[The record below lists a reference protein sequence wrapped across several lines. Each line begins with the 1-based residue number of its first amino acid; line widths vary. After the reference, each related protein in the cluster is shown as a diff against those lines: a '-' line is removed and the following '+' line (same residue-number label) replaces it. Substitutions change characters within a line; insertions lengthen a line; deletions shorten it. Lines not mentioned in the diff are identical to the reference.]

1 MESIEEIQQE
11 LNFVDDELKVVELQ
25 ISELHE
31 REIELRDTRSR
42 LKKKLEQASERG
54 AGPSKT
60 EQLDLQSF
68 AKEEFPWSKKV
79 QKTLVDVFHLSSFRP
94 LQLQIINIT
103 MSGKDVFL
111 VMPTGG
117 GKSLCYQLSA
127 VCSEGFTLVIAPLVS
142 LMEDQLMFLDKVG
155 ISAATLNA
163 SSTKEHAKWIQNA
176 MLDKSSKFKLL
187 YVTPEKIA
195 KSKLFMSKLEKA
207 YHSGRLTRIAVD
219 EVHCCSQWGHDFRPE
234 LNQTKS
240 SIYSHG
246 SRLVKS
252 RVVVATVAFGMGID
266 KPDVRF
272 VIHHSL
278 SKSMENYYQESG
290 RAGRDDQKADCILY
304 YGFADIFKVSAMVV
318 MENVGQQKLYQM
330 VSYCQDA
337 SRCRRVLIAQHFDE
351 VWDSNECK
359 KMCDNCC
366 NEGSGSLVNIADYA
380 RDLIKIL
387 EQASQMNEKL
397 TPLKLI
403 DSWLGKGV
411 AKLRVQSVVP
421 PGLSRLE
428 IEMIIAHLLV
438 HQYFREDYSFT
449 PYATISYIKLGPK
462 AGLLKKE
469 KHAIMLQMR
478 KCFQTIDLESF
489 KTTRKICKNKKTPGP
504 KAKRKVMTTKNPNP
518 KELSVETLLKIQRKK
533 RIFRRRR
540 WRQKNRDSLLTETEL
555 KIKKELRKER
565 RKARKQQKKSLKV
578 KSPKLSSESGGK
590 NSAQIKKE
598 GGDRKRTLTDDFGT
612 PKKIK
617 KEVVD
622 ALTAVSDEEGSPSMV
637 IQARPPRQHKKFT
650 KRAKNNHNRAKKYY
664 EGPAENYTSE
674 DPSPKGNNE
683 RESTEPSVPANG
695 QLIQTSP
702 DHAAIEV
709 DVYIDNP
716 GNEKKETNPIS
727 QTSLP
732 VKPKCSSV
740 TVPSKKKKRH
750 AVADNADV
758 PLSQQGAALIS
769 TPSEVSIISA
779 AAVEEL
785 SHLRSYYSKQLQ
797 RINYVSLEN
806 LHDSDSGVI
815 GCTTG
820 TLKNIRMNWG
830 SSIIRTARSLWT
842 RVSMRRK
849 HFFRK

>member
-219 EVHCCSQWGHDFRPE
+219 EVHCCSQWGHDFRPDYKVLGILKRQFPKVPVIGLTATATRDVLKDCE
-234 LNQTKS
+234 KILCLENVLTLSASFNRPNLYYEVRVKPS
-240 SIYSHG
+240 STEDFTEDIVKLINGRYKDQSGIIYCFSQKDSEYVAVSLQKMGIRAKAYHANMEAADKTA
-246 SRLVKS
+246 VHQEWTNNKIQ
-252 RVVVATVAFGMGID
+252 VVVATVAFGMGID

-617 KEVVD
+617 KEVV
-622 ALTAVSDEEGSPSMV
+622 
-637 IQARPPRQHKKFT
+637 
-650 KRAKNNHNRAKKYY
+650 
-664 EGPAENYTSE
+664 
-674 DPSPKGNNE
+674 
-683 RESTEPSVPANG
+683 
-695 QLIQTSP
+695 
-702 DHAAIEV
+702 
-709 DVYIDNP
+709 
-716 GNEKKETNPIS
+716 
-727 QTSLP
+727 
-732 VKPKCSSV
+732 
-740 TVPSKKKKRH
+740 
-750 AVADNADV
+750 
-758 PLSQQGAALIS
+758 
-769 TPSEVSIISA
+769 
-779 AAVEEL
+779 
-785 SHLRSYYSKQLQ
+785 
-797 RINYVSLEN
+797 
-806 LHDSDSGVI
+806 
-815 GCTTG
+815 
-820 TLKNIRMNWG
+820 
-830 SSIIRTARSLWT
+830 
-842 RVSMRRK
+842 
-849 HFFRK
+849 